1 MLRFFLESI
10 KVLLFRK
17 NYFYWNLRKILGFSP
32 LRLQY
37 YSTALTHKSY
47 SVKNNNERLEF
58 LGDAILDAV
67 IAEYL
72 FKIYK
77 EEDEGFM
84 TNMRSKI
91 VRGEKLSDIA
101 LLLGLDKLIRIRNAQ
116 LRKNILEDA
125 MEAFIGA
132 IYMDKGYWR
141 AKRFILKK
149 IIAKHIDIEKLQEL
163 DENFKSQ
170 LIELAQSRK
179 LSVQFYT
186 DADHE
191 VQNAFISYVRIGD
204 KVYDSGMGSSK
215 KDAEQEAAKN
225 TLINYF
231 DKKIT

>member
-1 MLRFFLESI
+1 M
-10 KVLLFRK
+10 
-17 NYFYWNLRKILGFSP
+17 
-32 LRLQY
+32 RLDL
-37 YSTALTHKSY
+37 YSTALTHKSF
-47 SVKNNNERLEF
+47 SVKKNNERLEF

-72 FKIYK
+72 FKMYK
-77 EEDEGFM
+77 DEDEGFM

-101 LLLGLDKLIRIRNAQ
+101 LLIGLDKLIRIRNAQ

-141 AKRFILKK
+141 AKRFILKQ
-149 IIAKHIDIEKLQEL
+149 IVAKHIDIEKLQET

-186 DADHE
+186 DADPD
-191 VQNAFISYVRIGD
+191 VPNTFISYVRIGD
-204 KVYDSGMGSSK
+204 KVYDSGTGSSK
-215 KDAEQEAAKN
+215 KDAEQLAAEN
-225 TLINYF
+225 TLINF
-231 DKKIT
+231 FNKK